1 MSSGRLL
8 WAAVRS
14 ARARRMNRDL
24 VGWRVE
30 RQLEPVRLEDMQAF
44 ARATRDANPA
54 YQGPQAVAP
63 PLFIVRLVYPML
75 LEAMLQPR
83 LRMNLLRMVHGEM
96 DVEWRAP
103 IRPGDQLQLSMGIA
117 AIEDTPAGELLR
129 LAGEARRDGAL
140 LVRALAGLLVRGRG
154 GKRRSGPA
162 AEEATAERFRR
173 ELVTEDGQ
181 QLEYARASG
190 DRNFIHT
197 SRLLA
202 RLAGLPR
209 TIMHGMCVFAMSAAG
224 LVDELADG
232 DPTRLVQLRGRFSRP
247 VIPGWRL
254 SLVGYSAADCSQN
267 PFAVFG
273 PAGEPVIKKGRAT
286 IGQPAARK

>member
-1 MSSGRLL
+1 
-8 WAAVRS
+8 
-14 ARARRMNRDL
+14 
-24 VGWRVE
+24 
-30 RQLEPVRLEDMQAF
+30 
-44 ARATRDANPA
+44 
-54 YQGPQAVAP
+54 
-63 PLFIVRLVYPML
+63 
-75 LEAMLQPR
+75 MLQPR

-103 IRPGDQLQLSMGIA
+103 IRPGDRLQLSMDIA
-117 AIEDTPAGELLR
+117 DIEDTPAGELLR

-140 LVRALAGLLVRGRG
+140 LVRAVAGLLVRGRG
-154 GKRRSGPA
+154 GEQRSGAA
-162 AEEATAERFRR
+162 AEEAAAERFRR

-181 QLEYARASG
+181 QLEYARASA

-209 TIMHGMCVFAMSAAG
+209 TIMHGMCILAMSAAG

-232 DPTRLVQLRGRFSRP
+232 DPARLMQLRGRFSRP
-247 VIPGWRL
+247 AIPGWRL
-254 SLVGYSAADCSQN
+254 SLVGYGAADCDPI

-273 PAGEPVIKKGRAT
+273 PAGEPVIKRGRVT
-286 IGQPAARK
+286 IGRPAAAATATAE